1 MRKQKRS
8 KTYRA
13 VLLLS
18 GGFDSPVA
26 GKLLQ
31 KKDPSLE
38 MVGLHFSQEPFTDN
52 TAELKVI
59 ILAKHLGIKKV
70 IVVTVGNQLAT
81 LTKQCNHR
89 LYYVLQRR
97 LMWRIA
103 EKIASRESAS
113 YLVTGENLGQVSSQ
127 TLPNLAIND
136 KAVVIPILR
145 PVLTMNKQE
154 ILNLAQEFG
163 TYETSKGPEFCS
175 VLGPKYP
182 VTRATLLAVET
193 EEKKVDVAQMIAE
206 ALETVRVVD
215 VC

>member
-1 MRKQKRS
+1 MQQQKRS
-8 KTYRA
+8 EKGRA

-31 KKDPSLE
+31 NKDPSLE
-38 MVGLHFSQEPFTDN
+38 IIGLHFSQEPFTDN
-52 TAELKVI
+52 TAELKVLS
-59 ILAKHLGIKKV
+59 LAKILGIKKV
-70 IVVTVGNQLAT
+70 IVVTVGNQLAA
-81 LTKQCNHR
+81 LTKHCNHR

-103 EKIASRESAS
+103 EQIAFQEEAL

-154 ILNLAQEFG
+154 ILKLAQEFG

-182 VTRATLLAVET
+182 VTRATLVAVEA
-193 EEKKVDVAQMIAE
+193 EEKKIDVAQMIAE
-206 ALETVRVVD
+206 ALETMRVV
-215 VC
+215 CL

>member
-1 MRKQKRS
+1 MHQQKRS
-8 KTYRA
+8 ETRGA

-31 KKDPSLE
+31 NKDPSLE
-38 MVGLHFSQEPFTDN
+38 IIGLHFSQEPFTDN
-52 TAELKVI
+52 TAEVKVLLLAN
-59 ILAKHLGIKKV
+59 ILGVKKI
-70 IVVTVGNQLAT
+70 IVVTVGNQLAA

-103 EKIASRESAS
+103 ERIASLEKAS

-136 KAVVIPILR
+136 RAVAIPILR
-145 PVLTMNKQE
+145 PLLTMNKQE
-154 ILNLAQEFG
+154 ILKLAQVFG

-182 VTRATLLAVET
+182 VTRATLAAVED
-193 EEKKVDVAQMIAE
+193 EEKKINVAQMIAE
-206 ALETVRVVD
+206 ALETMRVV
-215 VC
+215 CL